1 MAWRLLLSFRNKTIL
16 KDNGF
21 IIMAH
26 IAKRISLAAAF
37 AALAASPCMAQV
49 AYDNA
54 ATYSAGYGM
63 NAGSANQ
70 PVNASLRDANGNLSV
85 VNGQFTSST
94 MSQMTGVQN
103 MSAMGNSSSGV
114 GFASPTSTGTASA
127 IGNSLNVV
135 TVGNNNTVIV
145 NSQQTNNGNQTATV
159 DMNGH

>member
-1 MAWRLLLSFRNKTIL
+1 MPR
-16 KDNGF
+16 
-21 IIMAH
+21 
-26 IAKRISLAAAF
+26 IAKRIFLATAF
-37 AALAASPCMAQV
+37 AALATSPCMAQV

-54 ATYSAGYGM
+54 ATYSSGYGM

-103 MSAMGNSSSGV
+103 MSALGNSSSGV
-114 GFASPTSTGTASA
+114 GFSGPTSTGTASA

-145 NSQQTNNGNQTATV
+145 NSTQTNNGNQTATV